1 MSWSIVE
8 RTVGAE
14 TERRFSLGAIT
25 AARVMGIG
33 TTWNQLRIGILSTM
47 NTPSASISGPPIM
60 AFGVCADTTNLY
72 GEASTDHFVGAIQQL
87 NPFSYSYYDA
97 THRYLYGSFYEAK
110 KVGTTQTVGGGG
122 LAYPVYFGGWP
133 TSERTAVFLE
143 ITKGSPNFTLQ
154 MCHKNN
160 LDLVDCNVAKFRSC
174 MEAVDLA
181 GIRSILGTGGHA
193 VGTART
199 LAVNEGTDGDLNAV
213 ALYWERSTPEW
224 EISEVAF
231 RALS

>member
-33 TTWNQLRIGILSTM
+33 TTWNKLRIGILSTM
-47 NTPSASISGPPIM
+47 NTPTANVSGPPIM
-60 AFGVCADTTNLY
+60 AFGVCKNTTNLY
-72 GEASTDHFVGAIQQL
+72 GEATTDHFVGAIQQL
-87 NPFSYSYYDA
+87 NPFTYYYYDA
-97 THRYLYGSFYEAK
+97 THRYLYGSFYEGK
-110 KVGTTQTVGGGG
+110 KVGSTQTLGGGG
-122 LAYPVYFGGWP
+122 LSYPAYFGGWP
-133 TSERTAVFLE
+133 TSERTTVFLE
-143 ITKGSPNFTLQ
+143 IQKGSPNFTLQ
-154 MCHKNN
+154 MCAKNN
-160 LDLVDCNVAKFRSC
+160 VDLVDCNVAKFRQC

-181 GIRSILGTGGHA
+181 GIRTILGTGSHA
-193 VGTART
+193 VSSART
-199 LAVNEGTDGDLNAV
+199 LAVDEVANGYLNAV